1 MDGYL
6 ENKNRT
12 TCTPKD
18 QHTITQAVLNML
30 VTDMRPICM
39 VEGDGFKALMKTLY
53 PGYVLPSRW
62 VYCFCNVYYYV
73 VFEICF
79 ECKSA
84 FTALHIKY
92 DLLIFLRTHFT
103 DLMEKKYEEGFQKV
117 KAAINKNSSK
127 IALTADA
134 WTSVATEAYL
144 GITCHYMGDNWE
156 MESVALTT
164 LPLQV
169 KVTHSLIHP
178 LPAL

>member
-1 MDGYL
+1 
-6 ENKNRT
+6 
-12 TCTPKD
+12 
-18 QHTITQAVLNML
+18 
-30 VTDMRPICM
+30 
-39 VEGDGFKALMKTLY
+39 
-53 PGYVLPSRW
+53 
-62 VYCFCNVYYYV
+62 
-73 VFEICF
+73 
-79 ECKSA
+79 
-84 FTALHIKY
+84 
-92 DLLIFLRTHFT
+92 
-103 DLMEKKYEEGFQKV
+103 MEKKYEEGFQKV